1 MILVNCKTCG
11 APLNIDDEVC
21 AYCGTITQHGIALRE
36 ERKRLEQEEQHRHA
50 LDNLPKMKYVSSGFV
65 IFMYIITLGCYSP
78 YWYATRLPALNSLGQ
93 SRKILAAA
101 IGFFALCWSV
111 IFIVPGS
118 EAAIGISE
126 ELSQEIYNYSLS
138 IAFCLSI
145 YIAFTVRSILQ
156 EYAAKF
162 MDRDIAVGSVAPSA
176 VNLVLFGPI
185 YLQQCVNRMIKMK
198 ILAPQI

>member
-1 MILVNCKTCG
+1 MRSKQ
-11 APLNIDDEVC
+11 
-21 AYCGTITQHGIALRE
+21 YSFIT
-36 ERKRLEQEEQHRHA
+36 
-50 LDNLPKMKYVSSGFV
+50 
-65 IFMYIITLGCYSP
+65 
-78 YWYATRLPALNSLGQ
+78 
-93 SRKILAAA
+93 
-101 IGFFALCWSV
+101 
-111 IFIVPGS
+111 
-118 EAAIGISE
+118 
-126 ELSQEIYNYSLS
+126 LSQEIYNYSLS
-138 IAFCLSI
+138 VAFCLSI